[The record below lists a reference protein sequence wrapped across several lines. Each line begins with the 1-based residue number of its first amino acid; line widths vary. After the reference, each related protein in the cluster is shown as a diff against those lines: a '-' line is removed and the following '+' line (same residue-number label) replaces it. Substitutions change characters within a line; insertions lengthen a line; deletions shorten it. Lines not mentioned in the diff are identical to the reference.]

1 MKNKLSFPNTIT
13 FTLLFVGIIIFSSCG
28 STTKTI
34 AVEDGWELLGD
45 TKAGY
50 IRETDVINVTSR
62 NQFTALKFRVEG
74 QQLKLNSLGVYFDN
88 GDKLSPAVSDII
100 TPGTE
105 SRIIELGAQGRYIS
119 KIELRYRSDGKFLSK
134 KAKVYVFGRRY
145 HVGY

>member
-1 MKNKLSFPNTIT
+1 MNNQLTLRKIVSFSLI
-13 FTLLFVGIIIFSSCG
+13 FAAVIIFSSCG
-28 STTKTI
+28 SSSKTI

-62 NQFTALKFRVEG
+62 NQFTAIKFRVEG

-119 KIELRYRSDGKFLSK
+119 KIELKYRSDGKFLST

-145 HVGY
+145 RTGY